1 MLRFGLSAFAA
12 ATLAASVL
20 PALAHH
26 SDAMFD
32 NGKEVTL
39 NGTVKEFQYTNPHSW
54 IQLRVAANEGA
65 TPVEWSIETAA
76 PIVLVSGDSGLVI
89 CSAESISSSGFTAR
103 ITSDVMSELRQLD
116 LPAPVAPEIRTWG
129 ISARFTT
136 TVRPEMSRPIGTSS
150 G

>member
-12 ATLAASVL
+12 AILAASAL

-76 PIVLVSGDSGLVI
+76 PIVLLRAGIKWNALRPGDKVTLRAHPLKSGQPGGSLI
-89 CSAESISSSGFTAR
+89 
-103 ITSDVMSELRQLD
+103 DVKKEDGTVYNLR
-116 LPAPVAPEIRTWG
+116 G
-129 ISARFTT
+129 
-136 TVRPEMSRPIGTSS
+136 GY
-150 G
+150 